1 MGKFKRK
8 RLQYLFKFGCS
19 YLIVPIRSYSI
30 KTPTGFELKIY
41 PQNTTEKLGFNAI
54 IEETLLKVHSDVAAE
69 YLGTLQPVSDFN
81 QAVRQLDRTAEAM
94 RLIRI
99 GDPLPL
105 NEMAD
110 IRPAMNRARPEG
122 SVLDPGSILQ
132 IGQIVLMARR
142 IKQYFQQRDDQYP
155 NWLEYCEPIVTL
167 KHLEDKIFKVL
178 TEQGGIRDNASPEL
192 QTIRRNLNA
201 RKNDLRSTLSKVLRQ
216 ASKDGFLS
224 EQEPTIRNGRMVLAI
239 KSEHKRKIS
248 GFIHDSSSTG
258 QTVYLEPVEALHI
271 NNDIR
276 QLENEEAREI
286 ERILRILTKDI
297 REEIDPVL
305 RNAQILGMVDAGFA
319 IARLSVELNGVVP
332 EVYENG
338 REVRLVRA
346 FNPHLLLKK
355 IRDGIKEDIVP
366 LDVALEKNERCVVIT
381 GPNAGGK
388 SVALKTLGLLS
399 LMIQCGYAIPLSEGS
414 ILPIFES
421 LYVDMGDEQSIEN
434 DLSTFSSRLTW
445 MRKSAIVANNR
456 SLVLIDEA
464 GTGTDPEEG
473 VALYQSLIE
482 TLISAD
488 ALTIVTTHHGNLK
501 VFAHNNP
508 FAVNASMEFDQ
519 VNLSPTYRFQ
529 KGLPGSSYAFEIAQR
544 IGVPDAILSRA
555 RELIGDTRNR
565 LEQLIAALEKG
576 AQETNS
582 TKLETQKQLN
592 EANRLIQLYHEKQE
606 SLNKER
612 DRIREKAL
620 IEASEIM
627 RGANRKVEEAVR
639 KIAEGSADKQGV
651 KDIRKELDKE
661 QRNIASELANLTEKK
676 QPKALGTPPKIGD
689 TVRMADGNTTG
700 ELIEINGNQAIVLAS
715 GLRLKTQFKNLV
727 KVQAPAKNKRD
738 KVGVV
743 VLTSVDDP
751 DDGIVRAVSSTLDLR
766 GKRGN
771 EAIQELTY
779 FLDKIVVSGL
789 HQAEVIHGKGDG
801 ILRKLVH
808 EHLQSRKE
816 VKSFQL
822 APWEQGGP
830 GCTIVTLKG

>member
-1 MGKFKRK
+1 MN
-8 RLQYLFKFGCS
+8 
-19 YLIVPIRSYSI
+19 
-30 KTPTGFELKIY
+30 IY
-41 PQNTTEKLGFNAI
+41 PPNTIEKLGFNAI
-54 IEETLLKVHSDVAAE
+54 IEETLLKVHSEFASE
-69 YLGTLQPVSDFN
+69 YLGSLQPVSDFDV
-81 QAVRQLDRTAEAM
+81 AVRQLERTSEAM

-105 NEMAD
+105 GEMAD
-110 IRPAMNRARPEG
+110 IRSAMNRARPEG

-155 NWLEYCEPIVTL
+155 NWLDFCEPIIPL

-216 ASKDGFLS
+216 ASKDGYLS

-276 QLENEEAREI
+276 QLENEEAHEI

-297 REEIDPVL
+297 REEMDPVL
-305 RNAQILGMVDAGFA
+305 KNARILGMVDAGFA
-319 IARLSVELNGVVP
+319 IARLSVELNGVIP
-332 EVYENG
+332 EVYQNG

-355 IRDGIKEDIVP
+355 IREGIKDDIVP
-366 LDVALEKNERCVVIT
+366 LDITLDRNERCVVIT

-399 LMIQCGYAIPLSEGS
+399 LMIQCGYAVPVSEGS
-414 ILPIFES
+414 VLPIFES

-445 MRKSAIVANNR
+445 MRKTAIVANNK

-482 TLISAD
+482 SLITAD

-508 FAVNASMEFDQ
+508 SAVNASMEFDQ
-519 VNLSPTYRFQ
+519 VTLSPTYRFK

-544 IGVPDAILSRA
+544 IGVPDTILARA
-555 RELIGDTRNR
+555 RDLIGDTRNR

-576 AQETNS
+576 AQETS
-582 TKLETQKQLN
+582 QARVEMQKQLS
-592 EANRLIQLYHEKQE
+592 EANRLIQLYHEKQD

-620 IEASEIM
+620 LEAKEIM
-627 RGANRKVEEAVR
+627 QGANRKVEEAVR
-639 KIAEGSADKQGV
+639 KIAEGSADKQDV
-651 KDIRKELDKE
+651 KNLRKDLEKEHISIATELE
-661 QRNIASELANLTEKK
+661 SLTEKK
-676 QPKALGTPPKIGD
+676 QPKALGTPPKPGD
-689 TVRMADGNTTG
+689 TVRMIDGNTTG
-700 ELIEINGNQAIVLAS
+700 ELLEINGNQAIVLAS
-715 GLRLKTQFKNLV
+715 GLRLKTKFRNLV
-727 KVQAPAKNKRD
+727 KVQAPAKNKKE

-743 VLTSVDDP
+743 VLASVDDP
-751 DDGIVRAVSSTLDLR
+751 DDGIVRAVSTTLDLR

-771 EAIQELTY
+771 EAIQEVTY
-779 FLDKIVVSGL
+779 FLDKLIVSGL
-789 HQAEVIHGKGDG
+789 HQAEIIHGKGDG

-808 EHLQSRKE
+808 EYLHTRKE
-816 VKSFQL
+816 VKSYQL